1 MMNRRTRREIAA
13 PLFQDTPSLY
23 AIHVA
28 HLRLLR
34 LRLMLPAPP
43 HPTSTLQLIR
53 PPSDDSPFFHV
64 VHACWTLIQ
73 TCNRRLGHLSFL
85 VRWFYLI

>member
-34 LRLMLPAPP
+34 LRLTLPAPP

-64 VHACWTLIQ
+64 VHAHPWRYTARPIFNLYSIFSQ
-73 TCNRRLGHLSFL
+73 VIF
-85 VRWFYLI
+85 